1 MKKLLTT
8 VLSAALVAVVGALPA
23 SAAPI
28 VGNYSIAGNFAWVD
42 NDTGLPVANAS
53 DADAIDFKLFNNAP
67 NPGDAGQFLVLNA
80 SGDFAAFITL
90 GTGIGAILDITFDG
104 AGNTDFPSVLVAGFQ
119 SVDGI
124 TFDLTDITSV
134 TANGDSLEI
143 RGVGLFHLTGFDDTP
158 GAFIFTGQ
166 ESGGSFSFSA
176 SQSAVPEPT
185 TLLLLASGFLAAG
198 LFARKAH

>member
-1 MKKLLTT
+1 MRKVWTA
-8 VLSAALVAVVGALPA
+8 VLSAALMAVVSALPA

-28 VGNYSIAGNFAWVD
+28 VGAYSISGNFAWVD
-42 NDTGLPVANAS
+42 NDTGLPVATAT

-67 NPGDAGQFLVLNA
+67 NPGDPGQFLVLNS

-90 GTGIGAILDITFDG
+90 GTGIGSILDITFDG
-104 AGNTDFPSVLVAGFQ
+104 AGNTDFPSVPVAGFQ

-124 TFDLTDITSV
+124 TFDLTAITDII
-134 TANGDSLEI
+134 ANGDSLEV
-143 RGVGLFHLTGFDDTP
+143 RGVGVFHLAGFDDTP

-176 SQSAVPEPT
+176 SQSAVPEPA
-185 TLLLLASGFLAAG
+185 TLLLLGSGLIAAG
-198 LFARKAH
+198 VAARRRR

>member
-1 MKKLLTT
+1 MRKVWTA

-28 VGNYSIAGNFAWVD
+28 VGAYSISGNFAWVD

-53 DADAIDFKLFNNAP
+53 DADAIDFKPFSNTP
-67 NPGDAGQFLVLNA
+67 NPGDPGQFIVLNS

-90 GTGIGAILDITFDG
+90 GIGSILDITFDG
-104 AGNTDFPSVLVAGFQ
+104 PGNTDFPSVPVTGFQ

-124 TFDLTDITSV
+124 TFDLIEITDVI
-134 TANGDSLEI
+134 ANGDSLEV
-143 RGVGLFHLTGFDDTP
+143 RGAGVFHLPGFDDTP

-176 SQSAVPEPT
+176 SQSAVPEPA
-185 TLLLLASGFLAAG
+185 TLLLLGSGLVAAG
-198 LFARKAH
+198 LFARRRR

>member
-1 MKKLLTT
+1 MKRLLTA
-8 VLSAALVAVVGALPA
+8 VLSAALIAVVGALPA

-28 VGNYSIAGNFAWVD
+28 VGAYSISGNFAWVD
-42 NDTGLPVANAS
+42 NDTGLPVASAG

-90 GTGIGAILDITFDG
+90 GTGIGSIRDITFDG
-104 AGNTDFPSVLVAGFQ
+104 LGNTDFPSVPVAGFQ

-124 TFDLTDITSV
+124 TFDLTDITNV

-143 RGVGLFHLTGFDDTP
+143 RGVGVFHLAGFDDTP
-158 GAFIFTGQ
+158 GAFVFTGQ
-166 ESGGSFSFSA
+166 QSGGSFSFSA

-185 TLLLLASGFLAAG
+185 TLLLLGSGLIAAG
-198 LFARKAH
+198 LFARKGY